1 MLALLAFHSKDR
13 VLILMKPSLVQPLL
27 KVLAIAG
34 STLVVAGC
42 SPSSAEP
49 PAAPPTTEVSVH
61 TVTEQR
67 VALTTELAGRTSA
80 YMISEVRPQ
89 VGGIVKT
96 RLFEEGSD
104 VTAGQTLYEI
114 DPATY
119 RASVNSAKAALAKA
133 EANQKVVSL
142 RAARYSELVKI
153 NAVSK
158 QANDEAVAELLQSR
172 ADVESARA
180 ALEMAEIN
188 LGYTEVKAPISGRIG
203 QSTITPG
210 ALLSANQPDPLAR
223 IQQLD
228 PVYVDVTQSSADLL
242 RLRKALASGSLVS
255 TEQARAN
262 VRLTLEDGS
271 TYEHSGELQFSD
283 VSVDPGTGMVTLR
296 AVFPNPELQ
305 LLPGMYVR
313 AMLEEGV
320 RENAILLPQ
329 QGVTRNSLGDAT
341 ALIVNSDG
349 VVESRQLQVSRTL
362 GDQWLVDDGIHA
374 GERVIVEG
382 VQKVQPGVS
391 VTTVEA
397 QRTALAAQT
406 STDATHAPA
415 DTENVS
421 SAS

>member
-1 MLALLAFHSKDR
+1 M
-13 VLILMKPSLVQPLL
+13 LMKPSLIRPLL
-27 KVLAIAG
+27 HALAIAG
-34 STLVVAGC
+34 SALVVAGC
-42 SPSSAEP
+42 GQSSAEP
-49 PAAPPTTEVSVH
+49 PAAPQIPEVSVH
-61 TVTEQR
+61 TVTQQA

-96 RLFEEGSD
+96 RLFKEGSD
-104 VTAGQTLYEI
+104 VTAGETLYEI

-119 RASVNSAKAALAKA
+119 RASFNSAKAALAKA

-172 ADVESARA
+172 ADVEAAKA

-188 LGYTEVKAPISGRIG
+188 LGYTKIQAPISGRIG
-203 QSTITPG
+203 QSSITPG
-210 ALLSANQPDPLAR
+210 ALLSANQAAPLAR

-228 PVYVDVTQSSADLL
+228 PVYVDVTQSSAELL

-262 VRLTLEDGS
+262 VRLTLEDG
-271 TYEHSGELQFSD
+271 TAYEHSGELQFSD

-296 AVFPNPELQ
+296 AVFPNPDLQ

-320 RENAILLPQ
+320 REQAILVPQ
-329 QGVTRNSLGDAT
+329 QGVTRNSQGDAT
-341 ALIVNSDG
+341 ALIVNSDD
-349 VVESRQLQVSRTL
+349 VVESRDLQVSRTL
-362 GDQWLVDDGIHA
+362 GDQWLVEDGIRA

-382 VQKVQPGVS
+382 VQKVQPGAV
-391 VTTVEA
+391 VTVVEA
-397 QRTALAAQT
+397 QKANASQAFDDVAQGA
-406 STDATHAPA
+406 TDAPHAPS
-415 DTENVS
+415 DTETVS